1 MPMRTTGTPGK
12 QKVWQINDARPN
24 GYLDPLRGQVENK
37 QSLRKEGRKEPG
49 KDGRRG
55 GGTTS
60 LGWSAQGVGV

>member
-37 QSLRKEGRKEPG
+37 QSVRKEEGRSREKMGDVAGE
-49 KDGRRG
+49 R
-55 GGTTS
+55 
-60 LGWSAQGVGV
+60 LH